1 MRKFLS
7 LVLALVMMMSLV
19 TINAGA
25 KEFSD
30 DGDITYKEAVDVIST
45 IKVVDGYAGG
55 DFKPGNNLTRGAAAK
70 IICNMILGPTT
81 AAELHADTAPYRDV
95 PVTSDFAGYI
105 AYCQKEGIISGYAD
119 GSFRPAGTLTGY
131 AFMKM
136 LLGALGYDAEIEGYT
151 GPNWSINVAKKAIGL
166 GLNQSLEKTFNGVD
180 FVTREEAAL
189 YAFNTLKADLVEY
202 SSKIT
207 ANVNGAEVAIGNS
220 NAEPQKWES
229 QKTRSDNIYKD
240 GLVQFAEQ
248 YFNKLVLTED
258 MDVFGRP
265 DREWRYDGDDIGA
278 YINMDLFKQEY
289 TTKVTGRDLYD
300 LLGSRTVDE
309 YNFEIRVDGIK
320 TVTENKTN
328 LGSAFFTEG
337 NMIRGNTEKVGETG
351 NGVLTQVFVD
361 NDKDVETVWVAVIN
375 TYLAKAPAD
384 YNEKKDE
391 ADFEVWSLDNKSSSS
406 TDPILV
412 KDPSGQSTKTGKETL
427 TVSGED
433 FDIEN
438 VKENDI
444 VLVRVADGAI
454 QEILDPE
461 VIDDAEITSFK
472 RDNWV
477 KADEQYD
484 YATTAMYDDEVL
496 DEYDLTNMKDTTY
509 RIFLDPYG
517 YAIGVEIVE
526 DTAKYVFLTGIDG
539 NSSNL
544 RNKTA
549 DGNLIFTD
557 GTMKTAKINM
567 EKSRALKDGFT
578 GTGVNNKPYKDFT
591 AGALWNTWCTYTV
604 NSDGVYTLTEVANT
618 SAQMNHNDNGVAYS
632 GSGKRT
638 TDKVGQGRNVDELAN
653 DTNYTNYIDK
663 KHISLNG
670 LNGPLGTDNSGSN
683 GTASAYSKVYG
694 NDDSVYISVGVS
706 LINDA
711 TKINPHVAGS
721 PAFAKL
727 AVIID
732 DVDSVS
738 TGVQGVSL
746 KAHDWA
752 YLESQAD
759 TKIDTAVTPTIADGN
774 QHSYGTYTLF
784 DSHGFVIAAVVVGE
798 DDGVSSKYAYAF
810 NDDVDQ
816 ESWDKEKK
824 EWTWTKA
831 VIIDGEEVTLT
842 EKGDSLSGLASM
854 NHNEWYEVKF
864 KADETV
870 KSVQH
875 IDSGWNRT
883 TGATTD
889 TANHDVNEYIFCN
902 DNDDTSSNNVIEPS
916 HLNGSTKYP
925 KFVGKIEY
933 VEKAQEDNTS
943 GKVVLFE
950 DMHTNNHAV
959 VGTDTVYGEA
969 LKYTLKTAGTSLQVM
984 NATGTAVK
992 GFAVSPNAK
1001 TVLVQD
1007 VQVWNDD
1014 GSAHGGPKI
1023 MDNIEYFDGGKTGL
1037 ERAVKKLNLNNNKSG
1052 EYFRGFISAVFE
1064 NGTAQTVIIYE
1075 KLPNDVNWGTDQ
1087 TPGGSYGVT
1096 VANGV
1101 ITVTPPVAP
1110 GGQAD
1115 DDLLRAVRNEL
1126 TRLGYT
1132 NIKIPFSGSTGI
1144 VGTITADKDDI
1155 NYTFTHTG
1163 LNAPSLTSLTVTGS
1177 LGNPQYVGMPYDLT
1191 GLTITANYAGGVNMV
1206 IAHNDANLTLSGD
1219 VGGDDVVDAGDT
1231 TLTITY
1237 MGQPATVSVTPTNR
1251 TVTGITATV
1260 NAGFK
1265 ITQPHGTAISTTML
1279 DGISIEVTYNVGPDA
1294 TIAGD
1299 DAGVSITG
1307 SPAVTGATAS
1317 LTLSYGGQSTATPVT
1332 VDCVP
1337 TTTIAVSGLA
1347 GFTVVG
1353 TAPTLSGK
1361 VEGDVINIT
1370 YEAATDATSTNT
1382 VAASNI
1388 SGGGA
1393 GTEITSITPGDGTGQ
1408 KETVEL
1414 HIVVPTVAGP
1424 NTTVTVTLG

>member
-25 KEFSD
+25 KEFT
-30 DGDITYKEAVDVIST
+30 DGDDITYQEAVDVIST

-70 IICNMILGPTT
+70 IICNLILGPTT

-105 AYCQKEGIISGYAD
+105 AYCQKEGIISGYSD

-136 LLGALGYDAEIEGYT
+136 LLGALGYDAEVEGYT

-278 YINMDLFKQEY
+278 YLNMDLFKQEY
-289 TTKVTGRDLYD
+289 TTKITGRDLYD
-300 LLGSRTVDE
+300 LLGSRTIEE
-309 YNFEIRVDGIK
+309 YNFEIRVDGIE
-320 TVTENKTN
+320 TVTENKSDLAN
-328 LGSAFFTEG
+328 AFFTEK

-391 ADFEVWSLDNKSSSS
+391 ADYEVWSLENKGTA
-406 TDPILV
+406 TDPVLV
-412 KDPSGQSTKTGKETL
+412 KDPADQSEKEEKVTL

-444 VLVRVADGAI
+444 VLVRVADGEI

-461 VIDDAEITSFK
+461 IIDEAEIVSFK
-472 RDNWV
+472 KDNWV
-477 KADEQYD
+477 KADEQYN

-496 DEYDLTNMKDTTY
+496 DEYDLSNMKDTTY

-517 YAIGVEIVE
+517 YAIGVEIIE
-526 DTAKYVFLTGIDG
+526 DAAKYVFLTGIDG
-539 NSSNL
+539 NTSNL

-567 EKSRALKDGFT
+567 EKSKALNTNFSTQNGG
-578 GTGVNNKPYKDFT
+578 GTWSSNEPYTEFIP
-591 AGALWNTWCTYTV
+591 GALWNTWCTYSV
-604 NSDGVYTLTEVANT
+604 NSDGVYTLTQVANT
-618 SAQMNHNDNGVAYS
+618 DRQMSSDDS
-632 GSGKRT
+632 GAVRTGKRT
-638 TDKVGQGRNVDELAN
+638 TDKVGQGRNVTADG
-653 DTNYTNYIDK
+653 DYTATIDK
-663 KHISLNG
+663 KHISLDG
-670 LNGPLGTDNSGSN
+670 LNNHDGSD
-683 GTASAYSKVYG
+683 TSTLYRKVYG
-694 NDDSVYISVGVS
+694 NDDSVYINVGVS
-706 LINDA
+706 RINNA
-711 TKINPHVAGS
+711 TTVYPYNDRLTGTN
-721 PAFAKL
+721 

-732 DVDSVS
+732 DIDSVT
-738 TGVQGVSL
+738 TGVQSVSL
-746 KAHDWA
+746 KAYDWNKVKTLDAKFTDATLRDEHYYA
-752 YLESQAD
+752 YGA
-759 TKIDTAVTPTIADGN
+759 
-774 QHSYGTYTLF
+774 YTLF
-784 DSHGFVIAAVVVGE
+784 DSDGFVIAAVVVGE
-798 DDGVSSKYAYAF
+798 DDGVSSKYAYTF
-810 NDDVDQ
+810 SNGVDQ
-816 ESWDKEKK
+816 EDWSKTDK

-842 EKGDSLSGLASM
+842 EKGDSLSELKGTEK
-854 NHNEWYEVKF
+854 NNWYEVKF

-870 KSVQH
+870 KSVTL
-875 IDSGWNRT
+875 IDPADTAGHGEYVFCT
-883 TGATTD
+883 TPE
-889 TANHDVNEYIFCN
+889 TANHPAGDSAGRG
-902 DNDDTSSNNVIEPS
+902 T
-916 HLNGSTKYP
+916 YP
-925 KFVGKIEY
+925 KFVGKIEL
-933 VEKAQEDNTS
+933 VEGAQEDNTS
-943 GKVVLFE
+943 GKIVLFE
-950 DMHTNNHAV
+950 DMWSVAGNGQADNHM
-959 VGTDTVYGEA
+959 GNA
-969 LKYTLKTAGTSLQVM
+969 LKYTLKTAGTSLQVE
-984 NATGTAVK
+984 NDTNGSVK
-992 GFAVSPNAK
+992 GFAVSGNAK

-1007 VQVWNDD
+1007 KLVINKNGQTV
-1014 GSAHGGPKI
+1014 ST
-1023 MDNIEYFDGGKTGL
+1023 MDSIEYFDGGRSGL
-1037 ERAVKKLNLNNNKSG
+1037 ERAVKKLNLNNKATD
-1052 EYFRGFISAVFE
+1052 EYFRGYVSAVFE
-1064 NGTAQTVIIYE
+1064 NGVAQTVIIYE
-1075 KLPNDVNWGTDQ
+1075 KLPNEVNWGGDE
-1087 TPGGSYGVT
+1087 TPANIQVT
-1096 VANGV
+1096 IANGK
-1101 ITVTPPVAP
+1101 ITVTPKTPV
-1110 GGQAD
+1110 GGTVTD
-1115 DDLLRAVRNEL
+1115 EKLMAVRNAL
-1126 TRLGYT
+1126 LKAGYE
-1132 NIKIPFSGSTGI
+1132 NINIARDNTGK
-1144 VGTITADKDDI
+1144 VTSITATKDNI
-1155 NYTFTHTG
+1155 TTTFGHEG
-1163 LNAPSLTSLTVTGS
+1163 LNPLVVDSISVSGTPTKDTYTEGETFD
-1177 LGNPQYVGMPYDLT
+1177 PT
-1191 GLTITANYAGGVNMV
+1191 GLTITVNYTDGSSAPL
-1206 IAHNDANLTLSGD
+1206 ANLSDATY
-1219 VGGDDVVDAGDT
+1219 VGGTSGNATLDT
-1231 TLTITY
+1231 TDTTVTVTY
-1237 MGQPATVSVTPTNR
+1237 ASKTDTVSGITVSAR

-1260 NAGFK
+1260 APNFK
-1265 ITQPHGTAISTTML
+1265 ITQPHGTAITTAML
-1279 DGISIEVTYNVGPDA
+1279 DGISIEVTYNVGPNA

-1337 TTTIAVSGLA
+1337 TTTIAVSGLT

-1370 YEAATDATSTNT
+1370 YEAADDTVSTNT
-1382 VAASNI
+1382 VAASTI
-1388 SGGGA
+1388 TGGGT
-1393 GTEITSITPGDGTGQ
+1393 GTEITSITPGDGSGQ
-1408 KETVEL
+1408 KETVVL
-1414 HIVVPTVAGP
+1414 KIVVPAVTDAD
-1424 NTTVTVTLG
+1424 TTITVTLGS